1 MSTATSVT
9 ARSPRFYGR
18 QPRPPNHPIQTT
30 LAAERCRL
38 SARGG
43 EAADSAVLAERLAP
57 LLAPRD
63 GSWTTFLVLGC
74 AVYSP
79 RPPPEAR
86 PGSPHPS
93 PREFEAREP
102 AWRLLH
108 AVTLLKLHQARNR
121 VHMAYHDPKGSRE
134 ARQAR
139 PKDILRA
146 IRLRHTEG
154 AVRALQGHPRSEV
167 RAEGRPTPKG
177 LAPFQRA
184 LAHHGH
190 RHPNQRQPPPQPAQR
205 TATDPARN
213 TRHDLHPS
221 GSVPPTGQRPTP
233 TSLRVGHGGAEGRTR
248 RSPYHTPHGARRHRR
263 HSHPRRPR
271 PLVPCGKTHRTGR
284 QAGRRPPRTA
294 LCRAPHIVRH
304 APSRSVRTDRR
315 HAAERHDRKR
325 PLAEPPCP
333 KERSPNDVASNNLR
347 RLQRINS
354 QEVRVSLRVEGDRAP
369 ERLQIAADEAARSG
383 DLRTT
388 IEYAS
393 GARHAIQL
401 WDEFRVWDPGD

>member
-190 RHPNQRQPPPQPAQR
+190 RHPNQRRPPPQPAQR
-205 TATDPARN
+205 PATDPARN

-221 GSVPPTGQRPTP
+221 SSVPPTSKTSCMP
-233 TSLRVGHGGAEGRTR
+233 TSSDIVKSLAHLSIKTVRGHLF
-248 RSPYHTPHGARRHRR
+248 RSA
-263 HSHPRRPR
+263 
-271 PLVPCGKTHRTGR
+271 
-284 QAGRRPPRTA
+284 
-294 LCRAPHIVRH
+294 
-304 APSRSVRTDRR
+304 
-315 HAAERHDRKR
+315 
-325 PLAEPPCP
+325 
-333 KERSPNDVASNNLR
+333 
-347 RLQRINS
+347 
-354 QEVRVSLRVEGDRAP
+354 
-369 ERLQIAADEAARSG
+369 
-383 DLRTT
+383 
-388 IEYAS
+388 
-393 GARHAIQL
+393 HAIL
-401 WDEFRVWDPGD
+401 T